1 MAGRISWRTAAFL
14 VLLAQALVSTAV
26 VADVRVGKVELYEE
40 EEETGLLLT
49 GDGSLTYRLLSQE
62 EPPRVLVQLPDAAIE
77 ESALPETT
85 SKGLVEDLKVH
96 TSEGQPPR
104 LELQLSR
111 VAEASATR
119 EGSALAVTLSPTK
132 KAEASSEEEGGEPQ
146 PVPEPEPLR
155 PQKESE
161 EDEGPLTLQDFELEE
176 DERGAALILKT
187 SREPREFQSFLLD
200 DPQRLVVDMQD
211 AKLDVGEK
219 RQAQDHPLIERIR
232 FGEGGDHARTVLD
245 LKGQVTHNLEPTPE
259 GLRVSLRPPS
269 TNKDGREVKDVDFTV
284 GPESNVGQ
292 VELSLDS
299 TGAEAQVQREEG
311 RVVMDLPKTQLPED
325 LEKRLQVTDFGTVV
339 ESVDLYQREDDV
351 RVVASGKGPLE
362 PTTYQ
367 LDDKLVLNVGKRES
381 QEAKKGPEAT
391 GEPYEGEKLSLNFQ
405 NLEVRQALNILADF
419 ADLNIVASDSVG
431 GQLTL
436 RLNDVPWDQALD
448 IILNSQGLGMERE
461 GNVIRVAPQSE
472 LQEQAQQELE
482 ADQKRRDLVPLQTE
496 ILQINYAKA
505 EEVKTLLETQG
516 EGEGGMLSER
526 GSISVDSRTNSLLVR
541 ETPEQLRAVRQMV
554 EKLDRPTRQ
563 VMIEARIVKVNT
575 SFERQLGVRW
585 GGFHTDTTG
594 VEFPNQMDFSGSLS
608 GAQNAEPDLAVDLP
622 ASGVSGG
629 SAGSLG
635 MRLGHI
641 ANNTTLDLELSAI
654 EAEGNGKIISSP
666 RVVTSNQQEATIKQG
681 TEIPYQ
687 EATSSGATNVSFQE
701 AVLSLGVTPQ
711 ITPDGSLIM
720 DVEASNDSVAENT
733 AAGPAIDTEEVE
745 TKVLVDD
752 GETLVIGGIYAKA
765 ERDDE
770 TGVPFL
776 RSIPL
781 IGALFRTQTTTT
793 QKDELLIFLT
803 PRVVEDEATGGR
815 QEQLEQD

>member
-1 MAGRISWRTAAFL
+1 MAGRISWLTAAFL
-14 VLLAQALVSTAV
+14 VFLAQALVSTAAMAEV
-26 VADVRVGKVELYEE
+26 QVSKVELFEE
-40 EEETGLLLT
+40 GEETGLLLT
-49 GDGSLTYRLLSQE
+49 GDGPLTYRLLSQE

-77 ESALPETT
+77 ESALPETA
-85 SKGLVEDLKVH
+85 SEGLVEELTLH

-104 LELQLSR
+104 LELRLSR

-119 EGSALAVTLSPTK
+119 EGAALAITLAPAKRTNPAS
-132 KAEASSEEEGGEPQ
+132 AEMERE
-146 PVPEPEPLR
+146 PEPEPQPLQAR
-155 PQKESE
+155 PEPEK
-161 EDEGPLTLQDFELEE
+161 DAGPLTLEDFDLKE
-176 DERGAALILKT
+176 GAQGASLTLKT
-187 SREPREFQSFLLD
+187 SREPRQFQSFQLD
-200 DPQRLVVDMQD
+200 DPRRLVVDLQD
-211 AKLDVGEK
+211 AKLGVSK
-219 RQAQDHPLIERIR
+219 NRHPQNHPLIERVR
-232 FGEGGDHARTVLD
+232 FGQGSDHARTVLD
-245 LKGQVTHNLEPTPE
+245 LKGQVTHNLEPAPE
-259 GLRVSLRPPS
+259 GLRVSLRRPS
-269 TNKDGREVKDVDFTV
+269 RSQDGREVTDVDFTV
-284 GPESNVGQ
+284 GPEPDVGR

-299 TGAEAQVQREEG
+299 TGAEAQVQLEEG
-311 RVVMDLPKTQLPED
+311 RVVMDLPKTRLPEE

-339 ESVDLYQREDDV
+339 ESVDLYQREDAV

-367 LDDKLVLNVGKRES
+367 LDDKLVLNVGKRVS

-391 GEPYEGEKLSLNFQ
+391 GEPYQGEKLSLNFQ
-405 NLEVRQALNILADF
+405 NIEVRQALNILADF
-419 ADLNIVASDSVG
+419 ADLNMVASDSVG

-448 IILNSQGLGMERE
+448 IILDSQGLGMDRR
-461 GNVIRVAPQSE
+461 GNVIRVAPQAE
-472 LQEQAQQELE
+472 LQQQAQQELE
-482 ADQKRRDLVPLQTE
+482 AEQKRRELVPLRTE

-505 EEVKTLLETQG
+505 SEVKALLESQG
-516 EGEGGMLSER
+516 EGEGGMLSRR
-526 GSISVDSRTNSLLVR
+526 GSISVDERTNSLLVR

-575 SFERQLGVRW
+575 SFERQMGVRW

-594 VEFPNQMDFSGSLS
+594 FEFPNRLDFSGSLS

-622 ASGVSGG
+622 AAGVGG
-629 SAGSLG
+629 GAAGSLG

-687 EATSSGATNVSFQE
+687 EATSSGATNISFQE

-711 ITPDGSLIM
+711 ITPDGSLIL
-720 DVEASNDSVAENT
+720 DVEASNDSVAQNT

-745 TKVLVDD
+745 TQVLVDD

-765 ERDDE
+765 EREDE

-776 RSIPL
+776 RKIPL
-781 IGALFRTQTTTT
+781 IGALFRSRTTTT

-803 PRVVEDEATGGR
+803 PRIVEDKATGGR
-815 QEQLEQD
+815 QVKQDQS